1 VVLDSAPILMV
12 SDSLSIAAQVDGVV
26 IVIRSG
32 VTRKKALARTYELL
46 VRSNAKILGAVVND
60 VDLKLE
66 NYYTYSYKGYGYGYS
81 GYKSYGS
88 AYGEKRNKEE
98 E

>member
-1 VVLDSAPILMV
+1 MV
-12 SDSLSIAAQVDGVV
+12 SDSLSIAAQADGVV
-26 IVIRSG
+26 IVVRSG
-32 VTRKKALARTYELL
+32 VTRKKALARSYELL

-81 GYKSYGS
+81 GYKVYGS
-88 AYGEKRNKEE
+88 PYGNKPGEE